1 MCTTYRVVHKTS
13 PTKMTA
19 SQIRLFVRNCP
30 WLQVFNWPL
39 FCLSKSGTFLCVTRY
54 GMIWSA
60 TSQMF
65 TFSAYLPNTKLF
77 SVAYCGADLPKIIMP
92 PPVGGIKN
100 AAIRPSVCPT
110 LVGVEFNAPCTRHS
124 IGHFGGG
131 LHSQSLD
138 WYWKTKQYRKIQI
151 NKLNTNQK
159 K

>member
-1 MCTTYRVVHKTS
+1 MYALLPLIMCKSGTVIRGPFNKLQCNASTTETTASALIMCTTYRVVHKTS
-13 PTKMTA
+13 PTKMAA

-39 FCLSKSGTFLCVTRY
+39 FCLSKSGKFSCVTRY

-110 LVGVEFNAPCTRHS
+110 LVGVGWSRV
-124 IGHFGGG
+124 
-131 LHSQSLD
+131 
-138 WYWKTKQYRKIQI
+138 
-151 NKLNTNQK
+151 
-159 K
+159 